1 MSYEFILFD
10 TDGDPGNARIS
21 KSPLTERIDFA
32 TPHSTPLLNDLEAGL
47 KDTAPLSVDV
57 QLSGDRCLYVVTS
70 YKDSETIRP
79 WLTET
84 AIEYGLGLADMNADL
99 IIVFGDE
106 DDDAMVRTEKLFSP
120 GFSAVGLPH
129 LLMEVMR
136 LKDSATPYLRVTRD
150 DTHFIQTL
158 YQDKSWLVEYADG
171 PTYVTTLRTINDVQ
185 QAIEAW
191 FAHADLSSWDWSPA

>member
-1 MSYEFILFD
+1 MSYDFILFE

-32 TPHSTPLLNDLEAGL
+32 TPRSSPLLTDLAAGL
-47 KDTAPLSVDV
+47 GRTAPVPVDV

-70 YKDSETIRP
+70 YDDSETVRG
-79 WLTET
+79 WLTDT

-106 DDDAMVRTEKLFSP
+106 DTDAVVRTEKVFSP
-120 GFSAVGLPH
+120 GFSAFGLPH
-129 LLMEVMR
+129 LLMEVLR
-136 LKDSATPYLRVTRD
+136 LKDSTLPYLRVTRD

-158 YQDKSWLVEYADG
+158 YQDKSWLVERADG
-171 PTYVTTLRTINDVQ
+171 PTRSTQVRTLNEV
-185 QAIEAW
+185 IELIDAW
-191 FAHADLSSWDWSPA
+191 FSRADPDTVDWRPA